1 LNLYNRYIITV
12 SLCLLLSTVL
22 MTAIGLDSLQV
33 YFTIYVFEALVVS
46 ELYIYFNRKA
56 RRALAYVTTLLFA
69 GFIVAMG
76 LQIFNM
82 LT

>member
-1 LNLYNRYIITV
+1 LSLYNRYIITV

-46 ELYIYFNRKA
+46 ELYVYFNRKA

-69 GFIVAMG
+69 GFIIAMG